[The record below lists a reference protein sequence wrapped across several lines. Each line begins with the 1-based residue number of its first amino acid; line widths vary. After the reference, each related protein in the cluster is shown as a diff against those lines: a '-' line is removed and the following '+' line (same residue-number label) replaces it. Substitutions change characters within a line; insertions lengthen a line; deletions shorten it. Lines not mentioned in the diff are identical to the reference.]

1 VVIRPEEIKMEE
13 EKMKGVLDWLTPKIV
28 KNVQKFLELAN
39 YYWQFIK
46 DFTVIAR
53 QLYDL
58 VKKIRSEVVQRDKRR
73 YFRS

>member
-1 VVIRPEEIKMEE
+1 MVIRPEEIKMEE
-13 EKMKGVLDWLTPKIV
+13 EKMKRVLDWLTPKIV

-73 YFRS
+73 HFRS

>member
-73 YFRS
+73 HFRS

>member
-1 VVIRPEEIKMEE
+1 VIRPEEIKMEE
-13 EKMKGVLDWLTPKIV
+13 EKMKRVLDWLTPKIV

-73 YFRS
+73 HFRS